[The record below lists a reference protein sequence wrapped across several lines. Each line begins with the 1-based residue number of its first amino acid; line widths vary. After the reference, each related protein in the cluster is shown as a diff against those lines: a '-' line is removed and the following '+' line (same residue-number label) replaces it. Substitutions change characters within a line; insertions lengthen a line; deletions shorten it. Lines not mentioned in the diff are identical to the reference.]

1 MDHEAS
7 WDLVLSQAKFAFNKY
22 VNRYNGCTPFEVV
35 YGFWPLTLINLH
47 TLSLLAR
54 LSEAA
59 LDFLRYMKD
68 VHEEVKR
75 CLSHSTE
82 AYAIGANVWWKD
94 RKFDIGEKVLIR
106 LRPERFPPG
115 SFIKLHAQGARP
127 FKAAK
132 KLGPNA
138 YVIDLPLDY
147 NISLVFNI
155 KDDLTQYHG
164 LEEQLVTTI
173 DLPSK

>member
-7 WDLVLSQAKFAFNKY
+7 WDLVLPQAKFAFNKS
-22 VNRYNGCTPFEVV
+22 VNRYKGCILFEVV
-35 YGFWPLTLINLH
+35 YGFWPLTLIDLH
-47 TLSLLAR
+47 TLNLLAR

-59 LDFLRYMKD
+59 LNFLRYMKD

-75 CLSHSTE
+75 CLSLSIE

-94 RKFDIGEKVLIR
+94 RHFDIGEKVLIR
-106 LRPERFPPG
+106 LRPESFPPG
-115 SFIKLHAQGARP
+115 SFTKLHAQGTRP
-127 FKAAK
+127 FKVAK

-147 NISLVFNI
+147 NISPVFNI
-155 KDDLTQYHG
+155 KDLTQYHNS
-164 LEEQLVTTI
+164 EEQLVTTI